1 MAERDTIFSSKIK
14 YIGIFPFEDFYKF
27 CYSWLTDEV
36 GMMVGEN
43 KYSEKLTGD
52 SKKIEI
58 EWNGF
63 KNLTDYF
70 RFEIKVEF
78 IVSGLKKV
86 EINQKGANVET
97 NTGSIEVKVKGIISR
112 DYKGKFETSAFN
124 KFIRSIYEKWVISSR
139 VEEFMGK
146 IAGDCDE
153 FLSQAKAYLDL
164 EGKRGS

>member
-14 YIGIFPFEDFYKF
+14 YSGIFSFQDFYSF
-27 CYSWLTDEV
+27 CYSWLTDEI
-36 GMMVGEN
+36 GLMMGEN

-52 SKKIEI
+52 SKTIDV

-63 KNLTDYF
+63 KDITDYF
-70 RFEIKVEF
+70 RFEIKINF
-78 IVSGLKKV
+78 RATGLKKV
-86 EINQKGANVET
+86 EINQKGVKIET
-97 NTGSIEVKVKGIISR
+97 NKGSIEVKVGGVISR

-124 KFIRSIYEKWVISSR
+124 KFLRSIYEKWVIPSR
-139 VEEFMGK
+139 INEFQGK